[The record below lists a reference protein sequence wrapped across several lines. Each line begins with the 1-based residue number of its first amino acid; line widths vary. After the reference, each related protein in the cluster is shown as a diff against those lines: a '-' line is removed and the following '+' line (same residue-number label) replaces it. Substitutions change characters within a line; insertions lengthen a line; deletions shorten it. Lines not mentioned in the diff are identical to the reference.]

1 MSQTATLILT
11 HGQIHTLDRANP
23 LAEAVAIADGKIV
36 ATGSHDR
43 IMSFAAEGTQI
54 VDLKGHTVIPGLN
67 DSHLHL
73 IRGGLNYNL
82 ELRWEG
88 VPSLADALRM
98 LKDQAD
104 RTPSPQWVRVVG
116 GWSEFQFAE
125 RRMPTLEELNEAAPD
140 TPVFVLHLY
149 DRALLNRA
157 ALKAVGYTKETP
169 DPAGGEIVRDSH
181 GNPTGML
188 IAKPNAMLLYATLDK
203 GPKLPLDLQGTA
215 FQLQVWQ
222 ALRQIPVGETR
233 SYRQVA
239 EHIGQPRAVRAVA
252 GACAANSLA
261 VIVPCH
267 RVVREDGALSGYR
280 WGTARKAQLLAR
292 EAQHEE

>member
-157 ALKAVGYTKETP
+157 ALKAVGYSKETP

-188 IAKPNAMLLYATLDK
+188 IAKPNAMILYATLAK
-203 GPKLPLDLQGTA
+203 GPKLPLDLQVNST
-215 FQLQVWQ
+215 
-222 ALRQIPVGETR
+222 RQFM
-233 SYRQVA
+233 
-239 EHIGQPRAVRAVA
+239 
-252 GACAANSLA
+252 
-261 VIVPCH
+261 
-267 RVVREDGALSGYR
+267 RELNRLG
-280 WGTARKAQLLAR
+280 
-292 EAQHEE
+292 

>member
-1 MSQTATLILT
+1 MSHTATLILT
-11 HGQIHTLDRANP
+11 KGKIHTLDRENP
-23 LAEAVAIADGKIV
+23 LTEAVAIANGKIL
-36 ATGSHDR
+36 ATGNHDR
-43 IMSFAAEGTQI
+43 IMSYATQGTQV
-54 VDLKGHTVIPGLN
+54 VDLKGSTVIPGLN

-88 VPSLADALRM
+88 VPSLVDALRM

-125 RRMPTLEELNEAAPD
+125 RRMPTIEELNEAAPD

-169 DPAGGEIVRDSH
+169 NPPGGEIVRDNN

-188 IAKPNAMLLYATLDK
+188 IAKPNAMILYATLAK
-203 GPKLPLDLQGTA
+203 GPKLPLEQQVNSTRQFMRELNRLGLTSAIDAGGG
-215 FQLQVWQ
+215 FQNY
-222 ALRQIPVGETR
+222 PED
-233 SYRQVA
+233 Y
-239 EHIGQPRAVRAVA
+239 E
-252 GACAANSLA
+252 
-261 VIVPCH
+261 VIENCTPKS
-267 RVVREDGALSGYR
+267 R
-280 WGTARKAQLLAR
+280 
-292 EAQHEE
+292 

>member
-11 HGQIHTLDRANP
+11 HGKIHTLDRQRP
-23 LAEAVAIADGKIV
+23 QVEAVAIANGKIL
-36 ATGSHDR
+36 ATGSHER
-43 IMSFAAEGTQI
+43 VMSFAAEGTQV
-54 VDLKGHTVIPGLN
+54 VDLQGHTVIPGLN

-149 DRALLNRA
+149 DRALLN
-157 ALKAVGYTKETP
+157 
-169 DPAGGEIVRDSH
+169 
-181 GNPTGML
+181 
-188 IAKPNAMLLYATLDK
+188 
-203 GPKLPLDLQGTA
+203 
-215 FQLQVWQ
+215 
-222 ALRQIPVGETR
+222 
-233 SYRQVA
+233 
-239 EHIGQPRAVRAVA
+239 
-252 GACAANSLA
+252 
-261 VIVPCH
+261 
-267 RVVREDGALSGYR
+267 
-280 WGTARKAQLLAR
+280 
-292 EAQHEE
+292 